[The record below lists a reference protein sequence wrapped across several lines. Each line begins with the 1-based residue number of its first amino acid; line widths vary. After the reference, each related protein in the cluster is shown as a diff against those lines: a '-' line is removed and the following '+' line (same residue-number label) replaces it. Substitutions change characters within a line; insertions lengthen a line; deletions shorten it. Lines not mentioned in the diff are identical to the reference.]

1 MDDVVGTLVF
11 VVIVNVKDGR
21 ASKLRLRIR
30 GAAPG
35 AGESRF
41 AFPSDCFAWSCRDNA
56 FDVRG
61 GVSDDERD
69 EVCPQLVAA
78 RRRLE
83 PEWAAG
89 NKSGVARWV
98 PGRTARLS
106 IGGVGGGRML
116 ALTPEPVLR
125 PS

>member
-56 FDVRG
+56 FDVCDNVGDDDHLRRRQCLGGARTLGG
-61 GVSDDERD
+61 GV
-69 EVCPQLVAA
+69 
-78 RRRLE
+78 E
-83 PEWAAG
+83 PSGGWA
-89 NKSGVARWV
+89 
-98 PGRTARLS
+98 
-106 IGGVGGGRML
+106 GGGR
-116 ALTPEPVLR
+116 
-125 PS
+125 